1 MLYANLKILVINQA
15 LNQSYNSIILKK
27 KNYIKHFNKPMSEK
41 NLYLFFKRYINNK
54 SLNLN
59 KFNFSN
65 HGISKI
71 AKKINEN

>member
-1 MLYANLKILVINQA
+1 MLYANLKILVINQN

-27 KNYIKHFNKPMSEK
+27 KNYIKHFNKRMSEK
-41 NLYLFFKRYINNK
+41 NLYLFFKKHINNK
-54 SLNLN
+54 QLNLN
-59 KFNFSN
+59 RLSFSN